1 MRAKLPS
8 LKITPINYTDGG
20 FILSV
25 TGNDVA
31 VQSEPVNL
39 RVTDKAPIII
49 KWIHHLCL
57 TLRVK
62 RTKAALHKNTRN
74 APPAV
79 LLTVRYNFP
88 LFDHCFTLMLC
99 CSVLSLICYLVRWW
113 FLLHFSRWTEW
124 QYIWSFHSWS
134 TQRCSN
140 TLLIYFFHVIY
151 THCGEKGFISMSHL
165 ELKLRFQ
172 A

>member
-49 KWIHHLCL
+49 K
-57 TLRVK
+57 
-62 RTKAALHKNTRN
+62 
-74 APPAV
+74 
-79 LLTVRYNFP
+79 
-88 LFDHCFTLMLC
+88 
-99 CSVLSLICYLVRWW
+99 
-113 FLLHFSRWTEW
+113 
-124 QYIWSFHSWS
+124 
-134 TQRCSN
+134 
-140 TLLIYFFHVIY
+140 
-151 THCGEKGFISMSHL
+151 
-165 ELKLRFQ
+165 
-172 A
+172 